1 MNIEKLQQR
10 LVAFADERDWARF
23 HSPKNLAMALNVEA
37 GELLEL
43 FQWLTEEQSRH
54 LDDETNEQVRQELAD
69 ILIYVARLAGELG
82 IDLEKAVED
91 KLRINAEKYPVE
103 LAKGNATKYNKR

>member
-1 MNIEKLQQR
+1 MDIEKLQQH
-10 LVAFADERDWARF
+10 LAAFAKERDWGRF

-43 FQWLTEEQSRH
+43 FQWLTEEQSRNP
-54 LDDETNEQVRQELAD
+54 DSETREHTRQELAD
-69 ILIYVARLAGELG
+69 ILIYLIRLAGELG

-91 KLRINAEKYPVE
+91 KMRINAEKYPVE
-103 LAKGNATKYNKR
+103 LAKGNATKYTRR